1 MPVAIASLT
10 ASRTVDLMK
19 LCRSSEEVAAAAG
32 TKVAEELFVVV
43 ALAAFAD
50 AEGVSL
56 GVDNGFPVTVA
67 NDADVS

>member
-32 TKVAEELFVVV
+32 MKVAEELFVVA
-43 ALAAFAD
+43 ALAVFAD

-56 GVDNGFPVTVA
+56 GVGDGVAVTVA
-67 NDADVS
+67 NDVDVS

>member
-1 MPVAIASLT
+1 
-10 ASRTVDLMK
+10 MK

-32 TKVAEELFVVV
+32 TKVAEELSVVV
-43 ALAAFAD
+43 ALAVFAD